1 MPPTYPYRA
10 TALMKYK
17 SAPGGP
23 PFSFG
28 AGEALR
34 VLAAAD
40 EEGDWLEGENGK
52 GEKGV
57 FPSSFVK
64 ELEEEEEE
72 RADSASPEAAGTAQN
87 DEAEQKA
94 KETIE
99 ATPEDDTNVVEGSE
113 STPADEPALA
123 AESTSPPAPSKVDAP
138 PETLTSPTVA
148 DVTPSS
154 TATTEV
160 PAKSASPPPPAKK
173 PNALAS
179 RIAAFN
185 AAAQQQTPPPVAPKP
200 KPRQWARP
208 AAPPPSAG
216 PTSDAPP
223 APAPAPVVAPA
234 DSAPAAPSATDEA
247 QSQAQR
253 DFSAEDAQESIS
265 RGGGSLRD
273 RIKALQG
280 GLKMEQPPAP
290 GRAPPKPWR
299 KPSAEPE
306 AAEEGEKTQQDEAEI
321 LQDAVV
327 KDERPREDETNAQ
340 SPGAEVPGF
349 DPAESDSPFVPS
361 SVAGDDEQEV
371 ESNDATEPASSD
383 AVKQESVAASIAA
396 PAAVEEEEQDST
408 VSSVAV
414 PVESEE
420 VKPVQ
425 DESAAPTDEDDEEL
439 KRANL
444 AARMANL
451 GGQRMGLPMP
461 ALPKRAAGPRARK
474 AKAAVS
480 PAAVEVEKKALGEKD
495 KPAKEEA
502 TTDKPVAPGGTE
514 DAEASVVQ
522 PPQEVQEE
530 HKAHVLASMGG
541 ESALL
546 AQDDDEEDTRAKAP
560 VDDDFDSPAP
570 PAPPQRT
577 IPPLADESEPAV
589 EAEETS
595 TGAPPPPPLSSRPPL
610 PPSFA
615 SEDADE
621 STDDLPE
628 SGAAPRSPP
637 PPTRPLD
644 PPAFSSGAETITDEA
659 RPTAHDPEHDQ
670 AGDVPVSAPPLPKG
684 RPPVPPAFVR
694 QATEQP
700 AAAEPDKEEEEE
712 AKDDEEPQHP
722 PLPTHPAPL
731 GEQRVTTAAEDAFI
745 AQMPEIVTP
754 PEEAADESTAAP
766 SLNAPTTET
775 IAQGRIED
783 GHEPADMGQPAW
795 GKVEGTE
802 TPAVELSPPALAP
815 KMLAKEE
822 ANDVPAEQKQDEEED
837 EEEEEEDPEI
847 ARRRAL
853 AARMAKLGGRGPL
866 MGGPM
871 LGFGGLPPKKPAKK
885 KPTSELAEQG
895 DLNAAGGPKPDE
907 PAQRDEEESAPAPPP
922 RRPGGIPAGGFALPG
937 IAPLRLPPQHEPEEQ
952 PSQTEEE
959 SEPLPTSG
967 KTLAEKSAAATDQ
980 AFART
985 DQAFTRTDQERKKM
999 QDAEVAPPD
1008 EEEVQEEQVVEQEEV
1023 PPPLPPSRPSTLP
1036 PRRSVPIPAE
1046 EEQPHGDDAADGEPE
1061 QPDVLGQARQVAE
1074 PEACGEEPQAEQDED
1089 DLPPPPPPPRPA
1101 GGHQSS
1107 LPLAPPMP
1115 PTRAIPSSPPTHPA
1129 PNPIFLQQDDAELA
1143 RTATQSSR
1151 KSSINPP
1158 RSSLDVPFEPLRA
1171 DSTSSSQA
1179 QYPTSSTPN
1188 LDALLQWSAS
1198 LGAQVFAA
1206 AHTKMSDKQA
1216 RGLSDADLI
1225 HFCFSRA
1232 TDPLPPIG
1240 GQYGVRIY
1248 EATVEQGKK
1257 VPLVRE
1263 DDEPRAG
1270 DVVTIAAKFKHNL
1283 SSKTFGSVEAPHVAI
1298 VAGWDAKK
1306 GKLKVV
1312 EVEGKSGTV
1321 DEGSYRIDE
1330 MRAGQVVVYRV
1341 APKDHFE

>member
-23 PFSFG
+23 AFSFG
-28 AGEALR
+28 TGDELR

-40 EEGDWLEGENGK
+40 DEGDWLEGENGK
-52 GEKGV
+52 GDKGV
-57 FPSSFVK
+57 FPSSFVRR
-64 ELEEEEEE
+64 LDEEEGE
-72 RADSASPEAAGTAQN
+72 RGDSASSEAAGTALG
-87 DEAEQKA
+87 DEAGQEA
-94 KETIE
+94 RETVE
-99 ATPEDDTNVVEGSE
+99 ATPRDHPDVVEASE

-123 AESTSPPAPSKVDAP
+123 AQSSPPPASSKEDAP
-138 PETLTSPTVA
+138 PTETITSPTLA

-154 TATTEV
+154 STTRTDA
-160 PAKSASPPPPAKK
+160 PAKSASPPPAKK

-208 AAPPPSAG
+208 AAPAASPPPPAAAPS
-216 PTSDAPP
+216 SDAPP
-223 APAPAPVVAPA
+223 AL
-234 DSAPAAPSATDEA
+234 APAAAPSNSTPPAPSTDET
-247 QSQAQR
+247 QTQAQR

-290 GRAPPKPWR
+290 GRGPPKPRR

-306 AAEEGEKTQQDEAEI
+306 AGNGEAKDAEEGKKQDEAEI

-327 KDERPREDETNAQ
+327 KDERPREDETTAQ

-349 DPAESDSPFVPS
+349 DPAESDSPFVPG
-361 SVAGDDEQEV
+361 SVAGDDEQDAGPKDEV
-371 ESNDATEPASSD
+371 KPVSSD
-383 AVKQESVAASIAA
+383 AVKQESAAASIAA
-396 PAAVEEEEQDST
+396 PATIDATEQDPT
-408 VSSVAV
+408 VSSVAA
-414 PVESEE
+414 PVLPEE
-420 VKPVQ
+420 VEPVQ
-425 DESAAPTDEDDEEL
+425 DESAAPADEDDEDSR
-439 KRANL
+439 RANL

-474 AKAAVS
+474 AKAAGVS
-480 PAAVEVEKKALGEKD
+480 PAAIEVEEKALGEKD
-495 KPAKEEA
+495 KAAEESA
-502 TTDKPVAPGGTE
+502 TTDLPVAPAGTD
-514 DAEASVVQ
+514 DAEASVVE
-522 PPQEVQEE
+522 PPQDGQKEQ
-530 HKAHVLASMGG
+530 KGDVLSSMGG
-541 ESALL
+541 ASALL
-546 AQDDDEEDTRAKAP
+546 AQDDNEEDSSARGP
-560 VDDDFDSPAP
+560 VDDGDFDSSAP
-570 PAPPQRT
+570 PAPPRRF
-577 IPPLADESEPAV
+577 IPPPAGKPEPAV
-589 EAEETS
+589 VDDESSDFT
-595 TGAPPPPPLSSRPPL
+595 PPPPPSSRPHL
-610 PPSFA
+610 PPSLTR
-615 SEDADE
+615 EDDE

-628 SGAAPRSPP
+628 SGAAPRSPHP
-637 PPTRPLD
+637 PARPLD
-644 PPAFSSGAETITDEA
+644 PPAFSSGAETIETES
-659 RPTAHDPEHDQ
+659 RPTARESEHDS
-670 AGDVPVSAPPLPKG
+670 AGDAPRLLPPIPRG
-684 RPPVPPAFVR
+684 RPPVPPAFQR
-694 QATEQP
+694 QVTEQP
-700 AAAEPDKEEEEE
+700 AAPEQDEEQEEE
-712 AKDDEEPQHP
+712 ASKDEEGPQHP
-722 PLPTHPAPL
+722 PIPTHPAPL
-731 GEQRVTTAAEDAFI
+731 GEERVTTAAEDAVI

-815 KMLAKEE
+815 KMVAKEDTKE
-822 ANDVPAEQKQDEEED
+822 VPIDQTEVAAEEDD

-907 PAQRDEEESAPAPPP
+907 PPHRDEEEAAPAPPP

-937 IAPLRLPPQHEPEEQ
+937 IAPLRLPRQTEPEQQ
-952 PSQTEEE
+952 PAVTEEE
-959 SEPLPTSG
+959 SEPLPTSS
-967 KTLAEKSAAATDQ
+967 KTLAEKSAAATDE
-980 AFART
+980 AFDKT
-985 DQAFTRTDQERKKM
+985 
-999 QDAEVAPPD
+999 D
-1008 EEEVQEEQVVEQEEV
+1008 EERATMQEEGVAQQNTDVQEAQDVEEDEV

-1036 PRRSVPIPAE
+1036 PRRSVPNPAE
-1046 EEQPHGDDAADGEPE
+1046 REQQEDAAAGEEPE
-1061 QPDVLGQARQVAE
+1061 QADFLGHSRQVEE
-1074 PEACGEEPQAEQDED
+1074 PEAYAEEPHAQEDED
-1089 DLPPPPPPPRPA
+1089 ELPPPPPPPRPA

-1107 LPLAPPMP
+1107 LPLSPPMP
-1115 PTRAIPSSPPTHPA
+1115 PTRATPSSPPTHPA
-1129 PNPIFLQQDDAELA
+1129 SSPILFQQEDAELA
-1143 RTATQSSR
+1143 RTTTQSSR
-1151 KSSINPP
+1151 KSSIHPP
-1158 RSSLDVPFEPLRA
+1158 RSPLPFEPMRA

-1179 QYPTSSTPN
+1179 QHPTFAKPN

-1216 RGLSDADLI
+1216 RGLSDVDLVN
-1225 HFCFSRA
+1225 FCFSRA
-1232 TDPLPPIG
+1232 TEPLPPTG
-1240 GQYGVRIY
+1240 GKYGVKIY

-1257 VPLVRE
+1257 APVVSE
-1263 DDEPRAG
+1263 HDEPRAG
-1270 DVVTIAAKFKHNL
+1270 DAKFKHNL
-1283 SSKTFGSVEAPHVAI
+1283 SSKTVGSVEAPHVAI

-1312 EVEGKSGTV
+1312 EVEGKNGTV

-1330 MRAGQVVVYRV
+1330 MRAGHLVVYRV
-1341 APKDHFE
+1341 PPKDFLS

>member
-23 PFSFG
+23 AFSFG
-28 AGEALR
+28 AGEELR

-40 EEGDWLEGENGK
+40 EEGDWLEGQNGK

-72 RADSASPEAAGTAQN
+72 RGDSASVEAVGTAQK

-94 KETIE
+94 RETVE
-99 ATPEDDTNVVEGSE
+99 ATPKDDTNVVEGSE

-123 AESTSPPAPSKVDAP
+123 AESTSPPASTKADAP
-138 PETLTSPTVA
+138 PAETITSPTVA
-148 DVTPSS
+148 DVTPAS
-154 TATTEV
+154 TTTTEA

-185 AAAQQQTPPPVAPKP
+185 AAAQQQAPPPVAPKP

-208 AAPPPSAG
+208 AAPAAAPPPPAAAPS
-216 PTSDAPP
+216 SDAP
-223 APAPAPVVAPA
+223 APAPAPAAAPSS
-234 DSAPAAPSATDEA
+234 DSAPAAPSTDET
-247 QSQAQR
+247 QTQAQR

-299 KPSAEPE
+299 KPSAEPD
-306 AAEEGEKTQQDEAEI
+306 AAEETKEEGEMTQQDEAEI

-349 DPAESDSPFVPS
+349 DPAEGDSPFVPS
-361 SVAGDDEQEV
+361 SVAGDDEQEA
-371 ESNDATEPASSD
+371 ESKDTTEPASSD
-383 AVKQESVAASIAA
+383 AVKQESIAASIAA
-396 PAAVEEEEQDST
+396 PAAVEEKEEDST

-414 PVESEE
+414 PVEPEE

-425 DESAAPTDEDDEEL
+425 EDSAAANDEDDEES

-480 PAAVEVEKKALGEKD
+480 PAAVEVEEKALGEKD
-495 KPAKEEA
+495 KPAEEAA
-502 TTDKPVAPGGTE
+502 TTDEPVGPAGTD

-522 PPQEVQEE
+522 PPQEEQEE
-530 HKAHVLASMGG
+530 QKGDVLASMGG
-541 ESALL
+541 ASALL
-546 AQDDDEEDTRAKAP
+546 ARDDQDEDESAKAP
-560 VDDDFDSPAP
+560 VDDDDFDSPAP
-570 PAPPQRT
+570 PAPPQRSV
-577 IPPLADESEPAV
+577 PPPAEESEPAV
-589 EAEETS
+589 EADQPS
-595 TGAPPPPPLSSRPPL
+595 TRASPPPPLSSRPPL

-615 SEDADE
+615 RKDAED
-621 STDDLPE
+621 DDLPE

-637 PPTRPLD
+637 PPSRPLD
-644 PPAFSSGAETITDEA
+644 PPAFSSGAETITDEP
-659 RPTAHDPEHDQ
+659 RPTAHEPEHDQ
-670 AGDVPVSAPPLPKG
+670 ADDTPMSPPPLPKG
-684 RPPVPPAFVR
+684 RPPVPPTFVR

-700 AAAEPDKEEEEE
+700 AAAEQDKDEEEP
-712 AKDDEEPQHP
+712 ASKNSEEPQHP

-822 ANDVPAEQKQDEEED
+822 TNKAPVEQKQDEED

-871 LGFGGLPPKKPAKK
+871 LGFGGVPPKKPAKK

-907 PAQRDEEESAPAPPP
+907 PTQRDEEESAPAPPP

-985 DQAFTRTDQERKKM
+985 DEEREKM
-999 QDAEVAPPD
+999 DDAGVAPKD
-1008 EEEVQEEQVVEQEEV
+1008 EEGVREEQVVEREEV

-1036 PRRSVPIPAE
+1036 PRRSVPTPAAE
-1046 EEQPHGDDAADGEPE
+1046 EHDDDAEDEPE
-1061 QPDVLGQARQVAE
+1061 QPDVLSQSRQVEE
-1074 PEACGEEPQAEQDED
+1074 PEVYGEEPLAHEDED
-1089 DLPPPPPPPRPA
+1089 EMPPPPPPPRPA

-1129 PNPIFLQQDDAELA
+1129 PNPTFFQQDDSELA

-1171 DSTSSSQA
+1171 ASTSSSQA
-1179 QYPTSSTPN
+1179 QYPQASKPN

-1225 HFCFSRA
+1225 NFCFSRA
-1232 TDPLPPIG
+1232 TDPLPPAG
-1240 GQYGVRIY
+1240 GRYGVKIY

-1263 DDEPRAG
+1263 EDEPRAG

-1283 SSKTFGSVEAPHVAI
+1283 SSKTVGSLESPHVVI

-1312 EVEGKSGTV
+1312 EVEGKNGTV

-1341 APKDHFE
+1341 APKDFFE